1 MSACWHGK
9 NAVFSM
15 PAAQPSAQNGME
27 RLLDT
32 YMPLLKA
39 AEPAAAAAYFS
50 SWFGGVALAFHYFIS
65 RNKGPDLS
73 LGNITVQLYPVGNY
87 HRFSFQVGEW
97 QEQDAPLDPKERDRW
112 RERMFTDFFYG
123 KTVRPLFEAAS
134 GAAGIHITQLW
145 GSCRTNFFYFMEGLA
160 VESDPNIRERAPRI
174 IIG

>member
-1 MSACWHGK
+1 MDFLQLEETYFVSLLARKK

-112 RERMFTDFFYG
+112 RERMFTDFFTA
-123 KTVRPLFEAAS
+123 KP
-134 GAAGIHITQLW
+134 
-145 GSCRTNFFYFMEGLA
+145 CGLYSKRHRA
-160 VESDPNIRERAPRI
+160 QREYI
-174 IIG
+174 